1 MNQIDLTAT
10 IAGQSYNLNGPNM
23 RLQPYDLGMPAQ
35 RRLWQ
40 RSPSQ
45 NGRTELGG
53 LWEPRFLDLSWKLIG
68 LTLENFWD
76 LRQEIQ
82 EVFVFRGA
90 EPVVLTFQLAGG
102 LTRSLDVFLDGELS
116 WGRKHTNTTV
126 SGVFVAPDWR
136 LYEPTPY
143 TVTYDTGGGGGL
155 PIPFTIPVPIGASS
169 LRAATGTIPYAN
181 GSRLAAPEFPVIVLT
196 GPMRNPVIQN
206 TTTGERIALTD
217 NGGLM
222 LGAGEFVT
230 VDLSGLPRRDS
241 KTIRNQNGEDISQ
254 YLTTD
259 SDFNTFH
266 LAPAGER
273 LFNGTIATGDNTIIV
288 TADGLT
294 ALSSVSLRYY
304 NRYAGV

>member
-10 IAGQSYNLNGPNM
+10 IAGQSYNLNRPNM
-23 RLQPYDLGMPAQ
+23 RLELYDLGMPSQ

-40 RSPSQ
+40 RAPSQ
-45 NGRTELGG
+45 DGRTELGAI
-53 LWEPRFLDLSWKLIG
+53 WEPRFLNLSWRIVG
-68 LTLENFWD
+68 LTLEDFWA

-82 EVFVFRGA
+82 EVFVARRT
-90 EPVVLTFQLAGG
+90 EPVMLTFQLAGG

-116 WGRKHTNTTV
+116 WGREHTNTTV

-136 LYEPTPY
+136 LYEPTLHI
-143 TVTYDTGGGGGL
+143 VTYDTGGGGGL

-169 LRAATGTIPYAN
+169 LRATGTILYAN

-196 GPMRNPVIQN
+196 GPMSNPVIQN
-206 TTTGERIALTD
+206 STTGERIALTD
-217 NGGLM
+217 NGGLS
-222 LGAGEFVT
+222 LSASDFAT
-230 VDLSGLPRRDS
+230 IDLSGLPRRDN
-241 KTIRNQNGEDISQ
+241 KTIRNRNGEDVSQ

-273 LFNGTIATGDNTIIV
+273 LFSNTIATGNNTIIV

>member
-10 IAGQSYNLNGPNM
+10 IAGQSYNLNRPNM
-23 RLQPYDLGMPAQ
+23 RLELYDLGMPSQ

-40 RSPSQ
+40 RAPSQ
-45 NGRTELGG
+45 DGRTELGVI
-53 LWEPRFLDLSWKLIG
+53 WEPRFLNLSWRIIG
-68 LTLENFWD
+68 LTLEDFWA
-76 LRQEIQ
+76 LRQEVQ
-82 EVFVFRGA
+82 EVFVARRA

-116 WGRKHTNTTV
+116 WGREHTNTTV

-136 LYEPTPY
+136 LYEPTTN
-143 TVTYDTGGGGGL
+143 TVTYSTGGGGL

-169 LRAATGTIPYAN
+169 LRAATGTILYAN

-196 GPMRNPVIQN
+196 GPMRNPVIRN
-206 TTTGERIALTD
+206 TTTGESIALTD
-217 NGGLM
+217 NGGLV
-222 LGAGEFVT
+222 LGVGEIVT

-241 KTIRNQNGEDISQ
+241 KTIRNQDGEDVSQ
-254 YLTTD
+254 YLTTA
-259 SDFNTFH
+259 SDFNSFH

-273 LFNGTIATGDNTIIV
+273 LFDGTIATGDNTIIV